1 MKEGLAVLNPEE
13 KMTKMER
20 QLERPETV
28 KITRAV
34 DEAEGVKTIFIK
46 SGIKPKPG
54 QFVMLWIP
62 GVDEKPFAVSYIDEK
77 KKEAGITVAAVGNF
91 SKRLC
96 SMKAGEKIGIRG
108 PYGTSY
114 HLEGKKVAMIGGG
127 CGSAALAMLAEEAAN
142 KGIKVRFITGAR
154 CRSTLI
160 GTKRMEKLLGKE
172 NLTETTD
179 DGSSGMKG
187 FATDALKQ
195 LLKKEKIDKIFACGP
210 EKMLKAVVEI
220 GNAEKI
226 KGEISAERWF
236 KCGGIGLCGHC
247 CVDPLGIRLCVEGPV
262 IDFETAAKITEFGN
276 YHRVKS
282 SRKEKI

>member
-1 MKEGLAVLNPEE
+1 
-13 KMTKMER
+13 MER
-20 QLERPETV
+20 PLERPTIVE
-28 KITRAV
+28 ITKSV
-34 DEAEGVKTIFIK
+34 DEAEGLKTIFIK

-62 GVDEKPFAVSYIDEK
+62 GVDEKPFAVSYIDEM

-91 SKRLC
+91 SKRLS
-96 SMKAGEKIGIRG
+96 SMKAGERIGIRG

-114 HLEGKKVAMIGGG
+114 NLEKGLKKIAMVAGG
-127 CGSAALAMLAEEAAN
+127 CGSASLALLAEEAIRQ
-142 KGIKVRFITGAR
+142 KIKVRFITGAR
-154 CRSTLI
+154 CKSRLLHTERV
-160 GTKRMEKLLGKE
+160 KRLLGSE
-172 NLTETTD
+172 NLIATTD
-179 DGSSGMKG
+179 DGSAGMKG

-220 GNAEKI
+220 GMAEKI

-236 KCGGIGLCGHC
+236 KCGIGLCGHC
-247 CVDPLGIRLCVEGPV
+247 CVDPTGVRLCVEGPV
-262 IDFETAAKITEFGN
+262 ISFETAAGITEFGN
-276 YHRVKS
+276 YQRTKS